1 MFHSKIDF
9 DNEDIKKLLKIFYS
23 IDSNNDCRLSQNDI
37 DNFLKKYYPDE
48 NNLISNKLFSIFN
61 DTNNIN
67 KEISF
72 ENIQKVFKF
81 FDIDKIGKI
90 SINSIKKIFDPYD
103 EINDENIWN
112 KLFENINISNDN
124 PLSFSIFSNYVNQLL
139 KDELI

>member
-1 MFHSKIDF
+1 MMEVDEEERFDF
-9 DNEDIKKLLKIFYS
+9 
-23 IDSNNDCRLSQNDI
+23 
-37 DNFLKKYYPDE
+37 
-48 NNLISNKLFSIFN
+48 NKLVNYICLKREELYLS
-61 DTNNIN
+61 
-67 KEISF
+67 
-72 ENIQKVFKF
+72 ENIQKVFKI

-124 PLSFSIFSNYVNQLL
+124 SLSFSIFSNYVNQLL